1 MKSEKVG
8 AYERMGVWG
17 KRLLYTDTLTLP
29 HSHTPI
35 SPYIAVPLFVL
46 LYFVSFHPLNWFLLG
61 WLMLTPLLLSLRGL
75 PWKKRLWRGW
85 FAGFLAHAALNY
97 WIPVTIFN
105 ARELFKWSVG
115 VALFFAGVAWLLT
128 ALVLGVTVAV
138 FAALVGESDGMRCR
152 RRQWR
157 DVLWCL
163 AVAAWWTVLEF
174 ARSFGALGYPWGVL
188 GYSQGRALPL
198 IQIAEFTSVYGVSFL
213 MVFVSAAAAIGLMHK
228 QWLPLGVG
236 GGAVALCVMWG
247 WTRLTQQYPPRK
259 SSVVT
264 LVQGNIP
271 NEAKVDKKRARK
283 NIAVFEELTN
293 RAVEKQQPSLVVW
306 PETVILTPWSR
317 FPKVQKW
324 LCQSARDW
332 NAGLVTGSVDRDKKN
347 RGYNVALSLSS
358 QGYVMGVYQ
367 KVRLV
372 PFGEYIPM
380 RWFPLFRMLRFLE
393 PAISAGAKVRSLP
406 TDVGNVGAVICFE
419 SMFPDISR
427 QLAQSGAEF
436 LAVMTNDDWFG
447 GTSAP
452 DDHAAMSVFRA
463 IETRRWVVQAA
474 NTGISSFIDERGRVV
489 ATIGWNQR
497 DTLTRRVLHHAAERG
512 ETFYVRRGDWFV
524 CSCAVVCLLTIV
536 ARLRH
541 YLEHLR
547 TGQRPTNSE

>member
-1 MKSEKVG
+1 
-8 AYERMGVWG
+8 
-17 KRLLYTDTLTLP
+17 LT
-29 HSHTPI
+29 
-35 SPYIAVPLFVL
+35 VPLFVL
-46 LYFVSFHPLNWFLLG
+46 FYFLSFHPLNWFPLG
-61 WLMLTPLLLSLRGL
+61 WLALTPLLLSLRGL
-75 PWKKRLWRGW
+75 HWKKRLWRGW
-85 FAGFLAHAALNY
+85 LAGFMAHAALNY

-115 VALFFAGVAWLLT
+115 IALCVALLAWLLT
-128 ALVLGVTVAV
+128 ALVLGVYVAA
-138 FAALVGESDGMRCR
+138 FAALVGDADKSVFRPPSPNPSHKGRGVTSSDSPPLVGGVGGGIGFEIHSKSAN
-152 RRQWR
+152 
-157 DVLWCL
+157 VLWCL
-163 AVAAWWTVLEF
+163 TVAAWWTVLEF

-213 MVFVSAAAAIGLMHK
+213 MAFVGAAAAMGLTHK

-236 GGAVALCVMWG
+236 VGAVSLCVTWG
-247 WTRLTQQYPPRK
+247 QTRLAQQLPPRK

-264 LVQGNIP
+264 IVQGNIH

-283 NIAVFEELTN
+283 NIAVFKALTN
-293 RAVEKQQPSLVVW
+293 QAVEKQQPSLVVW
-306 PETVILTPWSR
+306 PETVILMPWSR
-317 FPKVQKW
+317 FPDVQKW

-332 NAGLVTGSVDRDKKN
+332 NAGLVTGSVDRDKKK
-347 RGYNVALSLSS
+347 RGYNVAVSLSS
-358 QGYVMGVYQ
+358 QGTVMGVYQ

-372 PFGEYIPM
+372 PFGEYIPV

-393 PAISAGAKVRSLP
+393 PEVSAGESVRSLP

-436 LAVMTNDDWFG
+436 LVVMTNDDWFG

-452 DDHAAMSVFRA
+452 ADHAAMSVFRA
-463 IETRRWVVQAA
+463 IETRRWIVRAA

-497 DTLTRRVLHHAAERG
+497 DTLTRRVLHHAAERD
-512 ETFYVRRGDWFV
+512 ETFYVRHGDWFV
-524 CSCAVVCLLTIV
+524 CACAVVCLLTTV
-536 ARLRH
+536 ARLYHH

-547 TGQRPTNSE
+547 KGQRPTNSE